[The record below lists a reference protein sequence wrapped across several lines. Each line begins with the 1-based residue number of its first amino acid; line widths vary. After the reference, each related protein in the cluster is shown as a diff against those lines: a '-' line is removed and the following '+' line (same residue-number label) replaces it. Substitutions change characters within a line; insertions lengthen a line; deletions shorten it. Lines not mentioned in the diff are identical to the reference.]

1 MVSQVPA
8 EIAGIGST
16 LQRLRVSP
24 GFDPLKAA
32 VGPEEYFVL
41 SRIDGKQSLREVLL
55 ATGLPVERAIAIV
68 TRLRSIGALLLPGE
82 NAAPGPTAIPTR
94 LDTKPNSGKPAQG
107 SGPVVAKPLPRAD
120 SAAVAPPTPPPA

>member
-1 MVSQVPA
+1 MVSTVPA

-16 LQRLRVSP
+16 QQRLRVSP

-41 SRIDGKQSLREVLL
+41 SRIDGKQTLREVLL
-55 ATGLPVERAIAIV
+55 TTGLPVDRTIAIV

-82 NAAPGPTAIPTR
+82 SAP
-94 LDTKPNSGKPAQG
+94 
-107 SGPVVAKPLPRAD
+107 
-120 SAAVAPPTPPPA
+120 VAPPTVPSRSSPPAPNLKPAGLGAAPVVGA